1 MATTR
6 RYRARSVRR
15 LKLKV
20 LIVDDKP
27 NTLKV
32 LGAILQHAGYTV
44 FQALNADKALEIY
57 TTEERIDAVI
67 ADLKMPGTDGLAL
80 YYELRKRD
88 PDIPYVIMTA
98 HGSVE
103 SAVNAMKDGVTN
115 YLIKPLN
122 YEELIL
128 VLQRAIREKKMS
140 RELADLRREI
150 REKYSFQNI
159 IGTHPK
165 MKKIF
170 ERVKSAAP
178 TDASVLVHGETG
190 TGKELI
196 AKAIHALSHRSER
209 PMISINSAALTEN
222 LLEAELF
229 GYVKGAFTGAVTN
242 KQGRLDSADGGT
254 LFLDEIGH
262 MSLSLQTKLLRFLQE
277 GSYEPVG
284 SSKTRFVDVRII
296 AATNLDLQEEIKA
309 KRFLSDLF
317 YRIDVLSIT
326 APPLRERGDD
336 VQLLVNHFIKRYAEE
351 YKKRID
357 SIAPAVM
364 DILKCYTWP
373 GNVRQLENCI
383 ARCVIFSKGRQIQ
396 LDDLPQIMKDTIA
409 DALPEGHQEYIRPLP
424 EAGIPLKTLEKE
436 LIQKTLIKCKG
447 NKSRTSELLGL
458 SRKALYEKIERYQI
472 QTGNL

>member
-1 MATTR
+1 
-6 RYRARSVRR
+6 
-15 LKLKV
+15 LKLKI

-32 LGAILQHAGYTV
+32 LGAILEDEGYAV
-44 FQALNADKALEIY
+44 DQALNGEEALEIFD
-57 TTEERIDAVI
+57 TEARIDAVV
-67 ADLKMPGTDGLAL
+67 ADLKMPGMDGLAL
-80 YYELRKRD
+80 YHELRKRD
-88 PDIPYVIMTA
+88 PDLPFVIMTA

-103 SAVNAMKDGVTN
+103 SAVSAMKDGVTN

-128 VLQRAIREKKMS
+128 VLQRSIQEKKMS

-150 REKYSFQNI
+150 REKYSFQQI

-170 ERVKSAAP
+170 ERVKSVAP

-190 TGKELI
+190 TGKELL
-196 AKAIHALSHRSER
+196 AKAIHALSRRSER
-209 PMISINSAALTEN
+209 PMICINSAALTEN

-229 GYVKGAFTGAVTN
+229 GYVKGAFTGALTN

-262 MSLSLQTKLLRFLQE
+262 MSLHLQTKLLRFLQE

-309 KRFLSDLF
+309 KRFLSDLL
-317 YRIDVLSIT
+317 YRIEVLSIT

-336 VQLLVNHFIKRYAEE
+336 VQLLVNHFIKHFAEE
-351 YKKRID
+351 YKKKID
-357 SIAPAVM
+357 SIAPAAM
-364 DILKCYTWP
+364 DLLKRYSWP

-383 ARCVIFSKGRQIQ
+383 ARCVIFTKGRQIQ
-396 LDDLPQIMKDTIA
+396 LDDLPQIVKDAA
-409 DALPEGHQEYIRPLP
+409 DVHPEAQKGYIRPLP
-424 EAGIPLKTLEKE
+424 EAGISLKALEKE
-436 LIQKTLIKCKG
+436 LIQKTLVKCKG
-447 NKSRTSELLGL
+447 NKSRTAGLLGL
-458 SRKALYEKIERYQI
+458 SRKALYEKIERYRI
-472 QTGNL
+472 QTGHR

>member
-1 MATTR
+1 
-6 RYRARSVRR
+6 
-15 LKLKV
+15 
-20 LIVDDKP
+20 
-27 NTLKV
+27 
-32 LGAILQHAGYTV
+32 
-44 FQALNADKALEIY
+44 
-57 TTEERIDAVI
+57 
-67 ADLKMPGTDGLAL
+67 
-80 YYELRKRD
+80 
-88 PDIPYVIMTA
+88 
-98 HGSVE
+98 
-103 SAVNAMKDGVTN
+103 MKDGVTN

-128 VLQRAIREKKMS
+128 VLQRAIREKKIS
-140 RELADLRREI
+140 LELADLRREI
-150 REKYSFQNI
+150 REKYSFQQI

-170 ERVKSAAP
+170 ERVRSVAP

-190 TGKELI
+190 TGKELL
-196 AKAIHALSHRSER
+196 AKAIHALSRRSER
-209 PMISINSAALTEN
+209 PMICINSAALTEN

-229 GYVKGAFTGAVTN
+229 GYVKGAFTGAVKN

-262 MSLSLQTKLLRFLQE
+262 MSLGLQTKLLRFLQE

-309 KRFLSDLF
+309 KRFLSDLL

-336 VQLLVNHFIKRYAEE
+336 VLLLVNHFIKHYAKE
-351 YKKRID
+351 YKKSID
-357 SIAPAVM
+357 SIAPAAM
-364 DILKCYTWP
+364 EILKRYPWP

-383 ARCVIFSKGRQIQ
+383 ARCVIFSKGRQIR

-409 DALPEGHQEYIRPLP
+409 DVHPEGHPEYIRPLP
-424 EAGIPLKTLEKE
+424 EAGIPLKALEKE
-436 LIQKTLIKCKG
+436 LIQKTLVKCKG
-447 NKSRTSELLGL
+447 NKSRTAELLGL
-458 SRKALYEKIERYQI
+458 SRKALYEKIGRYQI
-472 QTGNL
+472 QTGKR